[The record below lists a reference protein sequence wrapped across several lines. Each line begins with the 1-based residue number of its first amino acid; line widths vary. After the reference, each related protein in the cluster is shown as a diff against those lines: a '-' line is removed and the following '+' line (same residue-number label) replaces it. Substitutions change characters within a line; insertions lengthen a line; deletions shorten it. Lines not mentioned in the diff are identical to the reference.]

1 MWRQRV
7 QATLSR
13 GLGEVGR
20 RVAKDSPGSST
31 EIPERALL
39 AADEEPGEGAVK
51 VQQRL

>member
-13 GLGEVGR
+13 GLGEVRR

-31 EIPERALL
+31 ETLSVLYWLQMRSPER
-39 AADEEPGEGAVK
+39 G
-51 VQQRL
+51 Q